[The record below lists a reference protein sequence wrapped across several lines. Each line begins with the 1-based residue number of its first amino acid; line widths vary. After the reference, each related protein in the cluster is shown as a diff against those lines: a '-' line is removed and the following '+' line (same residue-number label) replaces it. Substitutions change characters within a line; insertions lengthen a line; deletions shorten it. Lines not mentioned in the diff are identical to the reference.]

1 MSGAAGSSQWMYAS
15 GGYEIENSL
24 RFDDEANNHSL
35 TRTPSSASNRKTFTF
50 SAWVKIATIDKATRN
65 QIFCA
70 GTSGAANDSILVLNA
85 SDNFAYLGDSAGDG
99 SWTLIM
105 KTDALVRDN
114 TSWYHIVYSIDTTQS
129 TASERGRIYING
141 ELATLSEYTAPNQNA
156 DLNFNDDIVHT
167 IGNGADVDGDY
178 DGYIAE
184 AHFIDGQRLTAADFG
199 ETGDYG
205 EWKPKKY
212 GGSYG
217 TNGFYL
223 EFKQSGTSANSSGL
237 GADTSGNTHHMT
249 VNNLAAHDQM
259 PDTPTN
265 NFCTLTLLNPYGE
278 SNLSRIRL
286 KEGALWTYVTDTAHN
301 RSPGTIGVTAGKFYW
316 EELIWS
322 SSQYFWQ
329 DQQAAVVALTG
340 FKGGVTNGDANQPG
354 RFENNGAAYHSSGTL
369 YANDNGGQSG
379 WGSSYTKGDIIGI
392 ALDMDNGKVWFSK
405 NGTWQAS
412 GDPANGSNPAHSG
425 MKTHADTYAALAYL
439 SYGDSTLVFNFGQ
452 DSSFAGVKTSQ
463 GNQDGNSIGDFYYTP
478 PSGFL
483 ALCTKNMSDQGIIP
497 SEHFSNTLYTGNGNN
512 NRAVTGVGFQPDWVW
527 IKGRTTSGESTV
539 HDSLRGPANALF
551 FETES
556 AEDTGGNLVSFDSDG
571 FTTSTSNRA
580 NQNNRSLVA
589 WCWKAGGGASS
600 VGSNTDG
607 SINTT
612 DTSVNTDAGFSIS
625 TYVGNAT
632 SGATVGHGL
641 GVIPEFIMVISRAT
655 AGNRFVYHASVV
667 QDNTAA
673 PWTDYL
679 SLETITAATD
689 HAAIWNDTAPTSSVF
704 SLGNNNAVNGNNE
717 TFVAYCFHSVAGYSK
732 FGAYKGNAAGDDNYG
747 QIVVTGFRPAW
758 VMIKK
763 TTGAAAWHMFD
774 SARDPRN
781 ELKKYLK
788 ADDDSVEATS
798 SANATILDF
807 MSNGFKLRGASGDIN
822 GNNEQYVYMAFAAVP
837 FKYANAF

>member
-167 IGNGADVDGDY
+167 IGNGADADGDY

-354 RFENNGAAYHSSGTL
+354 RFENNGATYHSSGTL
-369 YANDNGGQSG
+369 YANDNGGSSG

-439 SYGDSTLVFNFGQ
+439 AYGDSTLVFNFGQ

-483 ALCTKNMSDQGIIP
+483 ALCTKNLPAVAVTP
-497 SEHFSNTLYTGNGNN
+497 SEHFNTVTYTGDGND
-512 NRAVTGVGFQPDWVW
+512 NRSITGVGFQPDWLW
-527 IKGRTTSGESTV
+527 IKGRGFANNHFLFDAVRGVSKFLKSDITNAEGTSS
-539 HDSLRGPANALF
+539 
-551 FETES
+551 
-556 AEDTGGNLVSFDSDG
+556 GNRHLKSFDSNG
-571 FTTSTSNRA
+571 FTLGVDNDVNYNHATGTF
-580 NQNNRSLVA
+580 VA
-589 WCWKAGGGASS
+589 WNWKANGSGS
-600 VGSNTDG
+600 SNTTG
-607 SINTT
+607 SINSTV
-612 DTSVNTDAGFSIS
+612 SANVDAGFSVS
-625 TYVGNAT
+625 TWTGNAT
-632 SGATVGHGL
+632 SGASVGHGL
-641 GVIPEFIMVISRAT
+641 SKAPEMIINRCRST
-655 AGNRFVYHASVV
+655 AGNWAVYHAG
-667 QDNTAA
+667 NTSA
-673 PWTDYL
+673 PETEYL
-679 SLETITAATD
+679 ELETTAATAD
-689 HAAIWNDTAPTSSVF
+689 IENIWNDQAPTNSVF
-704 SLGNNNAVNGNNE
+704 YLGNNASVNGNGE
-717 TFVAYCFHSVAGYSK
+717 TFVTYCFHSVAGYSK

-763 TTGAAAWHMFD
+763 TTGPAAWHMFD

-788 ADDDSVEATS
+788 ADDSAVEATS

-822 GNNEQYVYMAFAAVP
+822 GNNETYVYMAFAAVP